1 MIRRRRNF
9 SPGKPQAA
17 PSRDFSQGTT
27 SPSRSPF
34 RGSLLLGL
42 LAFLLLAGCALKPAL
57 PPPPGKPSPY
67 TPESRWQQLQ
77 NAQRAPVAMKALARI
92 DLTTPSG
99 RYPPFKVAF
108 LLQAPDSFRL
118 ESLPLFGPPDFYLS
132 LQNGEMQIFLP
143 QEGKYYVG
151 PPSRKALAAYL
162 PFLSPGFGLS
172 DLLVLL
178 RGAVPLVQNED
189 VTLNGFQERDV
200 YRLEVYRGEEKV
212 QEFWL
217 AAESNELLRASRWDK
232 GELLYTARFEGYGGL
247 KEAAGF
253 PAEISVTTGQL
264 EPTTLKIRYKDLQF
278 PRDLSPA
285 LFSLEVPPGI
295 EPLRLN
301 GD

>member
-1 MIRRRRNF
+1 MIRRRKNF

-17 PSRDFSQGTT
+17 PSRDFPQGAT
-27 SPSRSPF
+27 SPSRNPF
-34 RGSLLLGL
+34 RSSLLLGL
-42 LAFLLLAGCALKPAL
+42 LALLLLAGCALKPTL
-57 PPPPGKPSPY
+57 TPPPEKPSPF

-77 NAQRAPVAMKALARI
+77 TSLRAPIAMKALARI

-132 LQNGEMQIFLP
+132 LQKGEMQIFLP

-151 PPSRKALAAYL
+151 PPSRKRLAAYL
-162 PFLSPGFGLS
+162 PFLSPGLGLS

-178 RGAVPLVQNED
+178 RGAAPLVQD
-189 VTLNGFQERDV
+189 QGVTLKGFQERDA
-200 YRLEVYRGEEKV
+200 YRLEVYRAEEKV
-212 QEFWL
+212 QELRL
-217 AAESNELLRASRWDK
+217 ATESNDLLRTSRWDK

-253 PAEISVTTGQL
+253 PAEIAVTTGQP
-264 EPTTLKIRYKDLQF
+264 EPATLTVRYKDLQF
-278 PRDLSPA
+278 PRDLSPD